1 MNFRAPATP
10 EEYFYFAAGLVV
22 TLSTFLTLLAVL
34 IDFIEFQARG
44 GVKRERKSVVA
55 TGTMMLF
62 FFGFYSVIRFGAGR
76 VPLAFSPLKAALMTA
91 GALLVA
97 AGCAVNIKGRFDL
110 GKNWA
115 DQIKIYGD
123 HTFISGGAYRFVR
136 HPLYA
141 SLVWMFLGAS
151 LIYTNWLAFLA
162 NAFIFIPF
170 MRHRA
175 LLEEELLAKEFPD
188 YETYRSEVGMFFPK
202 LSRRK
207 K

>member
-1 MNFRAPATP
+1 MNFRATATP
-10 EEYFYFAAGLVV
+10 EEMFYFAAGLVV
-22 TLSTFLTLLAVL
+22 TLCTFLILLAVL
-34 IDFIEFQARG
+34 IDFVEFRARG

-62 FFGFYSVIRFGAGR
+62 FFGFYAVIRFGAGR
-76 VPLAFSPLKAALMTA
+76 VHLPFSPLKAALITA

-110 GKNWA
+110 GKNWS

-123 HTFISGGAYRFVR
+123 HAFITGGTYRLVR

-141 SLVWMFLGAS
+141 SLIWMFLGAS
-151 LIYTNWLAFLA
+151 LIYANWLAFLA
-162 NAFIFIPF
+162 NALVFVPF

-175 LLEEELLAKEFPD
+175 LLEEELLAKEFPGYRD
-188 YETYRSEVGMFFPK
+188 YQAGVGMFFPK
-202 LSRRK
+202 FNS
-207 K
+207 